1 MVELGTRCTY
11 RKGADR
17 KLSTYRLARPRSIP
31 TPISLRIPEEEI
43 SIDNVTGK
51 SDKYK
56 EGFH

>member
-1 MVELGTRCTY
+1 MNPDPYTAEISQVKEVVGRSSENVS
-11 RKGADR
+11 
-17 KLSTYRLARPRSIP
+17 LSRTS
-31 TPISLRIPEEEI
+31 PISLRIPEEEI

>member
-1 MVELGTRCTY
+1 
-11 RKGADR
+11 
-17 KLSTYRLARPRSIP
+17 LSRTS
-31 TPISLRIPEEEI
+31 PISLRIPEEEI